1 MTKKRLK
8 TLLYNAIAWI
18 DKECN
23 DFFVSSVDNEYE
35 WYENTL
41 GITKKELQEV
51 GIDWI
56 NEASTEI
63 DHETEN

>member
-18 DKECN
+18 DEECT

-41 GITKKELQEV
+41 GITKKELHEI

-56 NEASTEI
+56 NETSEDIDYETEI
-63 DHETEN
+63 